1 MAASSGSSFMPPGT
15 ITALQIQSGDQRRV
29 NVYVDDVFAIGV
41 SLATL
46 HREGLYKG
54 QVLSD
59 EDWQRLERAE
69 SENKAWEAALRLL
82 EVRPRAEREIR
93 DRLRRKE
100 YDAEQVDR
108 VVQRLRELELIDDAQ
123 FARLWVANRA
133 ATKPKGSR
141 ALRQELMAKGVDRHV
156 AGEVVDA
163 ALDADAE
170 AAACEQVARQVQRR
184 YAAIDD
190 WPDFQR
196 KLGGLL
202 QRRGFSWNTVKP
214 ILRQLWNERGASAVE
229 TANDEGSD
237 DEPE

>member
-1 MAASSGSSFMPPGT
+1 MPPGT
-15 ITALQIQSGDQRRV
+15 ITALQIQTSDQRRV
-29 NVYVDDVFAIGV
+29 NVYVDDAFAIGV

-46 HREGLYKG
+46 QREALYKG
-54 QVLSD
+54 QVLSE

-69 SENKAWEAALRLL
+69 SDNKAWEAALRLL

-100 YDAEQVDR
+100 YDAEQIDR

-133 ATKPKGSR
+133 AIKPKGSM
-141 ALRQELMAKGVDRHV
+141 ALRRELMAKGVDRQV
-156 AGEVVDA
+156 ASEVVDA

-170 AAACEQVARQVQRR
+170 TAACEQVARQVQRR
-184 YAAIDD
+184 YAAISD
-190 WPDFQR
+190 WSDYQR

-214 ILRQLWNERGASAVE
+214 ILRRLWSERAE
-229 TANDEGSD
+229 TAAEATLDDRID